1 MSGIVYILTNPSMD
15 GYIKIGKTKQTIDK
29 RIKNLYSTGVPLP
42 FSCYYACEV
51 EDMDLVEKR
60 LHEAFE
66 DMRVNPKREF
76 FEISP
81 DKVYKVLSLL
91 AVKEVVPI
99 ENNYEDAMEEKA
111 IIKAVEKRA
120 RFNFSLANIPI
131 GSELYFS
138 KDESIT
144 STVISNNKI
153 NFEGQEMSLTAS
165 AQKLLFEKFGYK
177 PQAIAGTLFWM
188 YDGES
193 LAERRI
199 RLESEYLS

>member
-1 MSGIVYILTNPSMD
+1 MD
-15 GYIKIGKTKQTIDK
+15 GYIKIGKTKQSIDL
-29 RIKNLYSTGVPLP
+29 RMKNLYSTGVPFP

-91 AVKEVVPI
+91 AVKEVIPI
-99 ENNYEDAMEEKA
+99 EDNFEDNIEEKA
-111 IIKAVEKRA
+111 IEKAVEKRA
-120 RFNFSLANIPI
+120 RFNFTMAKIPI
-131 GSELYFS
+131 GSELSFS
-138 KDESIT
+138 KDETIKAK
-144 STVISNNKI
+144 VISSNKVLYDG
-153 NFEGQEMSLTAS
+153 EEMSLTAS
-165 AQKLLFEKFGYK
+165 AQKLLFNKFGYK

-188 YDGES
+188 FEGES
-193 LAERRI
+193 LSDRRI
-199 RLESEYLS
+199 RLENEKLS

>member
-1 MSGIVYILTNPSMD
+1 MSIEVRPIPIKKQLRKYLKIDKERPYNKTVMSGIVYILTNPSMD

-99 ENNYEDAMEEKA
+99 ENNYEDAIEEKA
-111 IIKAVEKRA
+111 INKAVEKRA
-120 RFNFSLANIPI
+120 RFNF
-131 GSELYFS
+131 
-138 KDESIT
+138 K
-144 STVISNNKI
+144 
-153 NFEGQEMSLTAS
+153 
-165 AQKLLFEKFGYK
+165 EKCHK
-177 PQAIAGTLFWM
+177 
-188 YDGES
+188 
-193 LAERRI
+193 
-199 RLESEYLS
+199 